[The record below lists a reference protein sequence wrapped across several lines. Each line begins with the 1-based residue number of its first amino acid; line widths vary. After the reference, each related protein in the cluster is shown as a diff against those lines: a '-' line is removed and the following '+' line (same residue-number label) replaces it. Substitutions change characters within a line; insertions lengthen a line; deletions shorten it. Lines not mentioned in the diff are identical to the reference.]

1 MANKTVGNLDDA
13 GAVDNANYL
22 PIEQGGILKKITW
35 ANIKAAL
42 KTYFDTLYLP
52 IAWDVAWDTIAGVG
66 DPDTKIVYFTNKNDD
81 TSGGDLTIV
90 NNSTNGLR
98 LTIVS
103 SGVYTVGFWL
113 APTGNSL
120 TLGVS
125 LNSNQLTT
133 NVESITAANR
143 LCLGSAPQNFATFVS
158 ATKKLLAGDVIRAH
172 IGTAGAGNG
181 TNANSGFFI
190 TRIS

>member
-42 KTYFDTLYLP
+42 KNYFDTLYLP
-52 IAWDVAWDTIAGVG
+52 IAWNVAWDTIAGVG
-66 DPDTKIVYFTNKNDD
+66 ATDTKIVYFTNKNVD
-81 TSGGDLTIV
+81 TSGGDLTVV

-98 LTIVS
+98 LTIVT

-113 APTGNSL
+113 APTDGSL
-120 TLGVS
+120 ALGVS

-133 NVESITAANR
+133 NVESIAAANR
-143 LCLGSAPQNFATFVS
+143 LCLGAAPQNLAAFVS

-172 IGTAGAGNG
+172 IGTDGAGNG
-181 TNANSGFFI
+181 SNAKAGFFI